1 MAEQRVWDDGGRRA
15 QEVHRDRAVGR
26 LVYDLRIGAGVS
38 RRTLA
43 ERMGTTPAVISLIE
57 DGGGSVDR
65 FATVTRVAVALGR
78 RLVVDLR

>member
-1 MAEQRVWDDGGRRA
+1 
-15 QEVHRDRAVGR
+15 
-26 LVYDLRIGAGVS
+26 VS